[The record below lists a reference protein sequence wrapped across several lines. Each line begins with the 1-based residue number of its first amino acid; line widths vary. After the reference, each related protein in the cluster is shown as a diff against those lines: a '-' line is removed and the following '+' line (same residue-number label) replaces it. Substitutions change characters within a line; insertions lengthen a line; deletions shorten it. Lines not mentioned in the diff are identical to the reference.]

1 MKKFLAILVLGLLF
15 CNAVQSTESM
25 AQRHGKFTSDYVCVN
40 AMKTEMDIT
49 ETEGTLNILIGDRNY
64 SDEYIQNLFKKN
76 PEGNISIK
84 HIRSDSYNQ
93 IVEVSGMFNIFNG
106 ELYFFE
112 IENEGFLSTYL
123 SQGVLIHHMFI
134 HPDENKIRN
143 GKSKR
148 VLGMNLI
155 ELSELEYQQLLP
167 LYSKRYH
174 EISKK
179 LNSKVKNGIEPYD
192 DFNKEVDKIF
202 GKDGKIYSDMIIS
215 FACFEE

>member
-1 MKKFLAILVLGLLF
+1 MLF

-93 IVEVSGMFNIFNG
+93 IVEVSGMFNLFNG

-112 IENEGFLSTYL
+112 IAFRDFQ
-123 SQGVLIHHMFI
+123 SQG
-134 HPDENKIRN
+134 
-143 GKSKR
+143 
-148 VLGMNLI
+148 
-155 ELSELEYQQLLP
+155 
-167 LYSKRYH
+167 
-174 EISKK
+174 
-179 LNSKVKNGIEPYD
+179 
-192 DFNKEVDKIF
+192 
-202 GKDGKIYSDMIIS
+202 
-215 FACFEE
+215 